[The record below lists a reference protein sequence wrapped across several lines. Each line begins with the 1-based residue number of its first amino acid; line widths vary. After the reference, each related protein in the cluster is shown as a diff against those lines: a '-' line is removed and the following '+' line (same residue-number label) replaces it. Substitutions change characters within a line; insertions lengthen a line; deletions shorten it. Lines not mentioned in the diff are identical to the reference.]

1 MVWNVLFCVLRCIP
15 AVATGKALP
24 TPKYYILM
32 LLCQYD
38 SDLVAFAVVA
48 LMCH

>member
-1 MVWNVLFCVLRCIP
+1 MIWDVLFCVLRCIP
-15 AVATGKALP
+15 AVITGEALP
-24 TPKYYILM
+24 TTKDYILM

-38 SDLVAFAVVA
+38 LGFAAFAVVA